1 MNAKCHNCGRE
12 YITARAM
19 AGTAIPCRS
28 CRALNDGAGG
38 PTPPQT
44 NASSRTGG
52 EQGRASSEKPLA
64 GESFTVGEKVRRVDP
79 RELAAAEARAEVLA
93 SAAAAGRSDGAR
105 MGASNRAVTALGYG
119 AALLSVVM
127 IGGLFLL
134 RKLQSPST
142 TSRDWTTTQL
152 AVPQIVFANGTGT
165 GFIIEDKDQ
174 LWLITSYQHIQGARD
189 ASLLFRAPADGTVLF
204 TLPGLRI
211 ADFRVHND
219 FLKTIDN
226 SDDGRIFDIA
236 AISVELYRPQL
247 ESIGVIPLQI
257 AKVVDVRSGTRV
269 VALGHADTAA
279 FNLGSKDDDG
289 SAGVALHSIFD
300 GVISGIRADQGKP
313 TLVQT
318 SANFTNGCQGGPLV
332 LEESGE
338 VVGIDRWGEVDK
350 NGSIVA
356 GMHFA
361 IAAEHALDVVKT
373 GLTLGTVGKR
383 LTETVAEASQTP
395 LEGKY
400 EEEAWETFDQLSDL
414 VSELNKNDW
423 TMVSNA
429 VHMTSKDGSF
439 SWSHSVQGPN
449 ATEVAVLALP
459 RAQVVDVDIGTLSI
473 GGFTGIGSDL
483 DGVHGALAAVG
494 IEDPRSGDLLSLAAG
509 VQITI
514 PIQSYFLGKPIA
526 ARFVLVI
533 LERPAGARSSAQ
545 ASAQASAPPSPPTPP
560 SSPPSTPPSTPPAA
574 APPQN
579 PPPKAPPPEQ
589 GGMASVAEVHD
600 GMEKAVF
607 ASSLISFRNF
617 DSTFLTNRADAFAA
631 LESAFVDVPGFS
643 LKDDPQF
650 FSSIMWA
657 SLCSS
662 MYGGASGE
670 AALLSSRPLFKVKIS
685 NAPENARVGVYIEV
699 DAASRKYLPLSVDG
713 LVSSQSDIE
722 LVHSIPAN
730 LGSYDAD
737 GEAFTIP
744 FDLPWNT
751 DELKKLESA
760 VEIPYTLRL
769 KYSDG
774 TQDSLAGR
782 IRVNPP
788 AEIERAYP
796 FELGFAAAVDETH
809 PWVKRILDGINQDP
823 EVVKEGLSLSGG
835 GAGSDDG
842 ALISIY
848 LIWRELAMR
857 GMRYQNL
864 TAAAVGAQRC
874 RLVHESIS
882 SANANCVDGTVLLAS
897 FFEAIGAKACI
908 VLVPGHAF
916 ICVDLKDR
924 RVFIETTV
932 ISERLREDPQTR
944 SDELFASIRRSPF
957 FLRDQMFNA
966 FEAACEAGVSN
977 MDEAV
982 TTAEP
987 VLAEFR
993 RLIQL
998 GDRRTEQENQ
1008 ELAVCCD
1015 NLAQQVKVVPISR
1028 ARKHGIIPIGVPSNL
1043 DAKFRIPPRKSK

>member
-257 AKVVDVRSGTRV
+257 AKVVDVRNGTRV

-395 LEGKY
+395 VEGKY

-533 LERPAGARSSAQ
+533 LERPAGAQSGGQ
-545 ASAQASAPPSPPTPP
+545 APPAEATPP
-560 SSPPSTPPSTPPAA
+560 PNTPPAQPP
-574 APPQN
+574 PPQI
-579 PPPKAPPPEQ
+579 PPPRAPPPDKDK
-589 GGMASVAEVHD
+589 GGIASVAKVHS
-600 GMEKAVF
+600 GIEKAVF
-607 ASSLISFRNF
+607 ASSLISLRDF
-617 DSTFLTNRADAFAA
+617 DNTFLSNRDDAFEA
-631 LESAFVDVPGFS
+631 LKTAFVDESIKPQN
-643 LKDDPQF
+643 DPKF
-650 FSSIMWA
+650 FSDIMWA
-657 SLCSS
+657 SLRSALVPS
-662 MYGGASGE
+662 DP
-670 AALLSSRPLFKVKIS
+670 AAPGLWSSRPLFEVGLS
-685 NAPENARVGVYIEV
+685 NIPDGTRIGLYMEVG
-699 DAASRKYLPLSVDG
+699 AAWQKYLSLSAGG
-713 LVSSQSDIE
+713 LVSDTSDIE
-722 LVHSIPAN
+722 LAPSIPES
-730 LGSYDAD
+730 LGTYDQD
-737 GEAFTIP
+737 GGFFMIP
-744 FDLPWNT
+744 FDLPWNL
-751 DELKKLESA
+751 DELRKLETA
-760 VEIPYTLRL
+760 IEVPYTLHVR
-769 KYSDG
+769 YNDG
-774 TQDSLAGR
+774 TQESITGR
-782 IRVNPP
+782 IHVNPP
-788 AEIERAYP
+788 AEIELAYP
-796 FELGFAAAVDETH
+796 FGLGFAAAVDETH
-809 PWVKRILDGINQDP
+809 PWVKRIVDGINQDP

-835 GAGSDDG
+835 GAGTDEG

-864 TAAAVGAQRC
+864 SGAAAGAQRC
-874 RLVHESIS
+874 RLVHESLS
-882 SANANCVDGTVLLAS
+882 SANANCIDGTVLLAS
-897 FFEAIGAKACI
+897 FFDAVGVNACI

-916 ICVDLKDR
+916 ICAQLKDQYI
-924 RVFIETTV
+924 FIETTA
-932 ISERLREDPQTR
+932 ISSRDRADPQTDM
-944 SDELFASIRRSPF
+944 DELFAPIRQNPF
-957 FLRDQMFNA
+957 FSRDPIFNA
-966 FEAACEAGVSN
+966 FEGACAAGWHNMVEAI
-977 MDEAV
+977 DKA
-982 TTAEP
+982 AP

-993 RLIQL
+993 RLL
-998 GDRRTEQENQ
+998 GLGKQRTAQEEVEFDQ
-1008 ELAVCCD
+1008 CC
-1015 NLAQQVKVVPISR
+1015 NALAQQVKVVPIAL
-1028 ARKHGIIPIGVPSNL
+1028 ARQHGIKSIGSPSNL
-1043 DAKFRIPPRKSK
+1043 DAKFRIPPRQPK